1 MLRLTYFLSSEI
13 EAIETYGKLAMKHPK
28 QVIFLVDGPTL
39 ENGMLLGTFVFKI

>member
-1 MLRLTYFLSSEI
+1 MLRLTYFFSSEI
-13 EAIETYGKLAMKHPK
+13 EAIETYGKLAMK